1 MARPPAPVCK
11 AVRRPLGVQSDRRG
25 GLHIRPMPH
34 CRVGCTSAK
43 RTFVGVDAHIDPRR
57 EAASPAGLAWLR
69 DAACTTGFRHMPPD
83 GGRAD
88 MGIGPYGRNHW
99 TPARIGARFRAA
111 IQAAPT
117 GGCSLV

>member
-57 EAASPAGLAWLR
+57 EAAS
-69 DAACTTGFRHMPPD
+69 ACRKSLFATLCVFSNFRKSLK
-83 GGRAD
+83 
-88 MGIGPYGRNHW
+88 I
-99 TPARIGARFRAA
+99 RID
-111 IQAAPT
+111 
-117 GGCSLV
+117 

>member
-1 MARPPAPVCK
+1 MARPPVPVCK

-43 RTFVGVDAHIDPRR
+43 RTFVGVDAHI
-57 EAASPAGLAWLR
+57 
-69 DAACTTGFRHMPPD
+69 
-83 GGRAD
+83 
-88 MGIGPYGRNHW
+88 GPYGRNHW

>member
-34 CRVGCTSAK
+34 CRIGCTSAK
-43 RTFVGVDAHIDPRR
+43 RTFVGV
-57 EAASPAGLAWLR
+57 
-69 DAACTTGFRHMPPD
+69 
-83 GGRAD
+83 D